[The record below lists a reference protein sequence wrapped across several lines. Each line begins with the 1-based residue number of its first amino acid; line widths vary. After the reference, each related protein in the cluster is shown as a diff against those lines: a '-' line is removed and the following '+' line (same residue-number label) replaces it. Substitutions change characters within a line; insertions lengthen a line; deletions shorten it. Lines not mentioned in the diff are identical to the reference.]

1 MVNRIDVQLDI
12 ECVEQTLIRRLFL
25 LSIDWLEETN
35 ENDVLNGKQEA
46 YCKLCKCHLRAHHSD
61 LIAHKKSN
69 KHCEKEQ
76 VLDRKTQSS
85 MHGTWYIIILYDSS
99 IIYCV

>member
-46 YCKLCKCHLRAHHSD
+46 YFKLC
-61 LIAHKKSN
+61 
-69 KHCEKEQ
+69 
-76 VLDRKTQSS
+76 
-85 MHGTWYIIILYDSS
+85 
-99 IIYCV
+99 